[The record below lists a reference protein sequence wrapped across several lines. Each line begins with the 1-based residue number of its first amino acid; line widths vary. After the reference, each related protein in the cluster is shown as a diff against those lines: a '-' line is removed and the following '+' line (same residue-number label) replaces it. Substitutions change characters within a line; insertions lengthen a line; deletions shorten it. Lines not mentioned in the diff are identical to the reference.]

1 MELGK
6 EVKACP
12 YYASR
17 TRYDDC
23 DLAVMPYNYVLDPM
37 IRDRMQLAVDSNTV
51 LIVDEAHN
59 VDVVCRETA
68 SFTLNW
74 TALDALSKRLQYALS
89 DLNAFISHAQ
99 EGFEEL
105 SHLISASDFGN
116 ELELDS
122 EKVFDILHERE
133 RLGCT
138 GVGKGIALP
147 HGRMEGLET
156 PIIAMIR
163 LAEPIDYDAPD
174 GEPVWLAVCLLV
186 PAEANEI
193 HLNLLADLAAR
204 FSDQN
209 FVEKVYSAES
219 SEALVNLFDGS

>member
-1 MELGK
+1 MTEQSPVSVSDTDISRVNQPGLGALLRSELVVHDL
-6 EVKACP
+6 EVG
-12 YYASR
+12 SR
-17 TRYDDC
+17 
-23 DLAVMPYNYVLDPM
+23 
-37 IRDRMQLAVDSNTV
+37 
-51 LIVDEAHN
+51 
-59 VDVVCRETA
+59 
-68 SFTLNW
+68 
-74 TALDALSKRLQYALS
+74 KRL
-89 DLNAFISHAQ
+89 
-99 EGFEEL
+99 FEEL
-105 SHLISASDFGN
+105 SHLISASDYGN

-122 EKVFDILHERE
+122 EQVFDILHERE

-163 LAEPIDYDAPD
+163 LSEPIDYDAPD

-204 FSDQN
+204 FSDQD
-209 FVEKVYSAES
+209 FIEQVYSAEN
-219 SEALVNLFDGS
+219 SEALVSLFDGS